1 MSMGLR
7 RGFALLLALPVLSWA
22 GPSAAQYAGG
32 ERETV
37 RCDSN
42 DSRYREC
49 PADTRGGVRLERQY
63 SKSACIEGR
72 SWGYDRRGVWVNNG
86 CRAEFALGRRG
97 NGGGWNGGD
106 RGETVRCDSNSSR
119 YKQCPIDGRR
129 VVLVRQH
136 SKTACIEGRNWG
148 VGRGFVWVDGGC
160 RAEFAS
166 NGYGGGQGGG
176 WDGGH
181 GGGQGGGW
189 GGGHGG
195 GQGGGWGSAQ
205 TVYCGSDNH
214 RQRRCNVSIR
224 RDARLV
230 RQTSKAACIEGNSWG
245 WDRNGVWVTSGCRGE
260 FQVF

>member
-1 MSMGLR
+1 MGMGWL
-7 RGFALLLALPVLSWA
+7 RGFALVLALPALSWA
-22 GPSAAQYAGG
+22 LPAAAQYGYG
-32 ERETV
+32 EPQTV

-49 PADTRGGVRLERQY
+49 PADTRGGVRMERQY
-63 SKSACIEGR
+63 SKSACIEGH
-72 SWGYDRRGVWVNNG
+72 SWGYDRRGVWVNHG
-86 CRAEFALGRRG
+86 CRAEFALGRG
-97 NGGGWNGGD
+97 NSGGWQGSD
-106 RGETVRCDSNSSR
+106 RGETVRCDSNDSR
-119 YKQCPIDGRR
+119 YRQCPIDGRR

-136 SKTACIEGRNWG
+136 SKTACVEGRNWG

-166 NGYGGGQGGG
+166 AGY
-176 WDGGH
+176 

-195 GQGGGWGSAQ
+195 GWGAGQ
-205 TVYCGSDNH
+205 TLYCGSDDH

-224 RDARLV
+224 RDARLL
-230 RQTSKAACIEGNSWG
+230 RQSSRAACIEGDSWG
-245 WDRNGVWVTSGCRGE
+245 WDRNGVWVSNGCRGE